1 MIGFK
6 ERTWRITL
14 YRRELQP
21 DGRVVDVEIE
31 TFDQVRP
38 ALPSGDIRD
47 SHGRLQFLTAQ
58 GKEVL
63 TGGIAFVAKE
73 LSHEPQSPLPS
84 LERWLRRPWCF

>member
-6 ERTWRITL
+6 ERTWRIAL
-14 YRRELQP
+14 YRNELQP

-31 TFDQVRP
+31 TFDQARP
-38 ALPSGDIRD
+38 GLPSGDIRD

-73 LSHEPQSPLPS
+73 L
-84 LERWLRRPWCF
+84 